1 MIHPCQP
8 QRLGEK
14 EKRNEQRS
22 EVPAGLRSQRQ
33 ELRPLVVIGSRWS
46 DVVGERIYG
55 VFQIDNNGN
64 KISNEMNLVES
75 CLA

>member
-1 MIHPCQP
+1 MN
-8 QRLGEK
+8 
-14 EKRNEQRS
+14 NEAKYLPGY
-22 EVPAGLRSQRQ
+22 EVNGKHYGRF
-33 ELRPLVVIGSRWS
+33 VVIGSRWS

-75 CLA
+75 CFA

>member
-1 MIHPCQP
+1 MNATHEAKYLP
-8 QRLGEK
+8 GY
-14 EKRNEQRS
+14 
-22 EVPAGLRSQRQ
+22 EVNGKNYGRF
-33 ELRPLVVIGSRWS
+33 VVIGSRWS